1 MAAKLRCLRDINWL
15 KEFRHVVTL
24 VTLLLIRDTGS
35 T

>member
-1 MAAKLRCLRDINWL
+1 MAVKLHCLRDINWL

-24 VTLLLIRDTGS
+24 LQIRDTGS